1 MQEATAYDLERF
13 ASMRE
18 SGCPDGHFLGDG
30 IKVVRRMLA
39 RNAAVRVLI
48 TPEWLEKISL
58 PDGVEVRT
66 ATRPRLEE
74 ITGYRLHQG
83 IMALGRIP
91 ATGPVQ
97 GSLLLALDGV
107 VDAENVGAILR
118 ASAAFGVDGVIVG
131 PGTASPWLRRAV
143 RVSIAAPLHVPCHF
157 VRDLAETLR
166 PLNAWAAHI
175 HGDRQDYRAVDLTK
189 DCCLVLGGEAD
200 GVSDAA
206 LGACRG
212 RVMIPMAG
220 GWDCLN
226 VASSAAV
233 LLSEVRR
240 QRDRG
245 GAPFD
250 SPPRP
255 EPRRRAAR
263 SG

>member
-1 MQEATAYDLERF
+1 
-13 ASMRE
+13 MRE
-18 SGCPDGHFLGDG
+18 SGCPEGHFLGDG
-30 IKVVRRMLA
+30 IKVVRRMIA
-39 RNAAVRVLI
+39 GKAALRVLT
-48 TPEWLEKISL
+48 TPEWLVKITL

-66 ATRPRLEE
+66 ATRSRLEE

-91 ATGPVQ
+91 SPGPLQ
-97 GSLLLALDGV
+97 GSLLLALDHV

-118 ASAAFGVDGVIVG
+118 TSAAFGVDGVIIG
-131 PGTASPWLRRAV
+131 PRTASPWLRRAV

-157 VRDLAETLR
+157 VSDLAETVR

-175 HGDRQDYRAVDLTK
+175 HGDRRDFRSVDLKK

-200 GVSDAA
+200 GVSDAV
-206 LGACRG
+206 LEACRG

-240 QRDRG
+240 QRDS
-245 GAPFD
+245 A
-250 SPPRP
+250 ST
-255 EPRRRAAR
+255 
-263 SG
+263 